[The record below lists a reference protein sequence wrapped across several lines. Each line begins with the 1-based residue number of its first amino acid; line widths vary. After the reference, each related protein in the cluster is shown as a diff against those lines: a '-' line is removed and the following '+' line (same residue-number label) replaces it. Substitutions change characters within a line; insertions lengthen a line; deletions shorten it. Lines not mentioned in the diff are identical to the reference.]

1 MNNIS
6 LLVVVMTTI
15 PTILLYYTFDKLEV
29 GRDNSWNPAVSGLTA
44 AVTDSS
50 CLYNT
55 T

>member
-6 LLVVVMTTI
+6 LLVVAMTTI
-15 PTILLYYTFDKLEV
+15 PIINYTFDKLEV
-29 GRDNSWNPAVSGLTA
+29 GRDNSKNPAVSGLTA